1 MVAIAEFSNQAVA
14 AMSAETAL
22 ARDRSDQALVRAIA
36 GGDKHAMRTLYA
48 RHHLRVY
55 RFIVRLTNDASLA
68 EDLLSEAF
76 LGAWRQAGHF
86 KSKTPLTTSRR

>member
-1 MVAIAEFSNQAVA
+1 MVAIAEFSNQTVA
-14 AMSAETAL
+14 AMLAEP
-22 ARDRSDQALVRAIA
+22 ARDRSDRAVVGAIA

-48 RHHLRVY
+48 RHHVRVY
-55 RFIVRLTNDASLA
+55 RFILRLTNDASLA